1 MAHLELW
8 KLGADILLLGA
19 LGWLS
24 FCIARVNTGSGAAS
38 RQGVELERTLRGL
51 VKEADLASSSLHD
64 QLLRRQQSLE
74 RLLRDIEGVEQR
86 VSRAAASAESRIV
99 QSASAPTAN
108 PQPVASD
115 SVSTGPR
122 DFGMPEAPSFNTVA
136 KPTRVAGKAAAPAPQ
151 KTNIF
156 GDPIA
161 ESHPAAEPP
170 PLLRADKTPL
180 TAAIEREVVPPS
192 VPPTPPKAARE
203 SAAESLG
210 EIRRAAEELLRA
222 GRDLEFVARR
232 TNLSIDEVRLI
243 SNAVLR
249 DAANRGGKVNA
260 PSAQSA
266 EQFTPEATTV
276 AAADPRL
283 GVLSPI
289 RRSIET
295 V

>member
-8 KLGADILLLGA
+8 KLGADIVLLGA

-24 FCIARVNTGSGAAS
+24 ICILRSQTGGGRAQSHGL
-38 RQGVELERTLRGL
+38 ELERTLRAL

-86 VSRAAASAESRIV
+86 VNRAVSVADTRTSSVAAPNHHTPPPAGRARE
-99 QSASAPTAN
+99 
-108 PQPVASD
+108 
-115 SVSTGPR
+115 VSTI
-122 DFGMPEAPSFNTVA
+122 PEAPSFNAVA
-136 KPTRVAGKAAAPAPQ
+136 KPARSTAKAPTPV

-156 GDPIA
+156 GEPIG
-161 ESHPAAEPP
+161 ESRPAAPQPP
-170 PLLRADKTPL
+170 SMVRAEQTPL
-180 TAAIEREVVPPS
+180 TASIEREVVPPTA
-192 VPPTPPKAARE
+192 PPASPKVARE
-203 SAAESLG
+203 TPAESLG
-210 EIRRAAEELLRA
+210 EVRRAAEELLRA

-232 TNLSIDEVRLI
+232 TNLPIDEIRLL

-249 DAANRGGKVNA
+249 DAANRGVKNEPPAV
-260 PSAQSA
+260 
-266 EQFTPEATTV
+266 EQFVAEAHPVVET
-276 AAADPRL
+276 DPRL

>member
-24 FCIARVNTGSGAAS
+24 FYIARMHTGSGAAN
-38 RQGVELERTLRGL
+38 QHGLELERSLRAL
-51 VKEADLASSSLHD
+51 LKEADLASSSLHD

-74 RLLRDIEGVEQR
+74 RLLRDIEGAEQR
-86 VSRAAASAESRIV
+86 VARAVAAADARPAPSGIATGQRKQTMSEES
-99 QSASAPTAN
+99 
-108 PQPVASD
+108 
-115 SVSTGPR
+115 SVSPTGGVEIPA
-122 DFGMPEAPSFNTVA
+122 APSFNTVA
-136 KPTRVAGKAAAPAPQ
+136 KPSRSGAKGATAAPV
-151 KTNIF
+151 KTNIY
-156 GDPIA
+156 GEPII
-161 ESHPAAEPP
+161 EPP
-170 PLLRADKTPL
+170 PPAAPPPLMRAERSPL
-180 TAAIEREVVPPS
+180 AAEIEREVVPPS
-192 VPPTPPKAARE
+192 APPVPPKVARE
-203 SAAESLG
+203 TPAESLG

-249 DAANRGGKVNA
+249 DAANRGGK
-260 PSAQSA
+260 PSADSV
-266 EQFTPEATTV
+266 ERFVPEETPGAT
-276 AAADPRL
+276 ADPRL

-289 RRSIET
+289 RRSIGT